1 MESFMELRKKY
12 TWVGKSG
19 KEYLYEIYTI
29 EEIKDNPTI
38 SGTSLFSIKLH
49 NRKGNYIFA
58 KCHYSSF
65 QEKWEAVYIGQG
77 ILEDRIDLEKRKHKV
92 NCINSNDATHVHFH
106 DDNHANDE
114 KREEEEKDLIS
125 NHELGPAC
133 NDTFKK
139 LSDFNTEL

>member
-1 MESFMELRKKY
+1 MKFMEPRKEY

-19 KEYLYEIYTI
+19 KEYLYKIYTI
-29 EEIKDNPTI
+29 EEIENNPTI

-58 KCHYSSF
+58 KHHYSSF
-65 QEKWEAVYIGQG
+65 QEKWKVVYIGQG

-92 NCINSNDATHVHFH
+92 DCINLNDATHVHFH

-125 NHELGPAC
+125 NPELVPAC

-139 LSDFNTEL
+139 LSNSNIEL